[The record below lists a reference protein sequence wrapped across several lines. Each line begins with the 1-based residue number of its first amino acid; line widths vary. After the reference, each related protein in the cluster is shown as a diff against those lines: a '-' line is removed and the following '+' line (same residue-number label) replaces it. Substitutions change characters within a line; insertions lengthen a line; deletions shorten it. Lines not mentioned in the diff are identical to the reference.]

1 MKLMQK
7 SERPCDL
14 ISELYWLMRKAFEGR
29 LEKIGITFLEFKVL
43 MHLRE
48 TKTQGELLKSMKVSK
63 ATASKVLRS
72 LENKGI
78 IERERRGKSYRI
90 GLTNKGLELLE
101 EIAKAGKELDEKIFA
116 EMSADERIVF
126 VKLLRKAI
134 KGLGGEE

>member
-1 MKLMQK
+1 MQK

-29 LEKIGITFLEFKVL
+29 LEKIGITFLEFKAL

-48 TKTQGELLKSMKVSK
+48 AKTQGELLKSMKVSK

-78 IERERRGKSYRI
+78 IERERRGKIYLVR
-90 GLTNKGLELLE
+90 LTNKGLELLE
-101 EIAKAGKELDEKIFA
+101 EISKAGKELDEKMFA
-116 EMSADERIVF
+116 EMGADERIVF

-134 KGLGGEE
+134 KGLEGE

>member
-1 MKLMQK
+1 MQK
-7 SERPCDL
+7 SEKPCDL

-29 LEKIGITFLEFKVL
+29 LEEIGITFLEFKAL

-48 TKTQGELLKSMKVSK
+48 AGTQGELLKSMKVSK

-78 IERERRGKSYRI
+78 VERERRGKTYLVR
-90 GLTNKGLELLE
+90 LTNKGLELLE
-101 EIAKAGKELDEKIFA
+101 EISKAGEELDEKMFA

-126 VKLLRKAI
+126 ANLLRKAI

>member
-29 LEKIGITFLEFKVL
+29 LEKIGITFLEFKAL
-43 MHLRE
+43 IHLGE
-48 TKTQGELLKSMKVSK
+48 AKTQGELLKNMKVSK

-78 IERERRGKSYRI
+78 VERERRGKTYLVR
-90 GLTNKGLELLE
+90 LTNKGLELLE
-101 EIAKAGKELDEKIFA
+101 EISKAGKELDEKIFA
-116 EMSADERIVF
+116 EMSVDERIV
-126 VKLLRKAI
+126 L
-134 KGLGGEE
+134 